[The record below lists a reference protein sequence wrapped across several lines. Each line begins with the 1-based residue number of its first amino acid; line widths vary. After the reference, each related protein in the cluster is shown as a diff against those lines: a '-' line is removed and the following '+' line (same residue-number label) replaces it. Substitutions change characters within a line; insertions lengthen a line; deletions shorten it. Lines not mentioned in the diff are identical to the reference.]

1 MRTGKVSKKVGQRG
15 QLILALLQQPSLE
28 KAAASIGISTV
39 TAWRISKTREFKEEY
54 RNARWEAFS
63 QSLARLQQASGAAV
77 SALLKVMID
86 KTTPAASRVR
96 AADRVLDH
104 ASRATALEDIE
115 ARISAQVRPQ
125 RCSVPPWLLS
135 WAADDLPSGRAL
147 FSVAADHRPC
157 TAPSSALRCAPSSP
171 YDR

>member
-1 MRTGKVSKKVGQRG
+1 MRTGKVSKKVGQRE

-54 RNARWEAFS
+54 RNARWEALS
-63 QSLARLQQASGAAV
+63 QSSARPQQASGAAV

-96 AADRVLDH
+96 SADRVLD
-104 ASRATALEDIE
+104 
-115 ARISAQVRPQ
+115 
-125 RCSVPPWLLS
+125 
-135 WAADDLPSGRAL
+135 
-147 FSVAADHRPC
+147 
-157 TAPSSALRCAPSSP
+157 
-171 YDR
+171 Y

>member
-1 MRTGKVSKKVGQRG
+1 
-15 QLILALLQQPSLE
+15 
-28 KAAASIGISTV
+28 
-39 TAWRISKTREFKEEY
+39 
-54 RNARWEAFS
+54 
-63 QSLARLQQASGAAV
+63 
-77 SALLKVMID
+77 MID

-135 WAADDLPSGRAL
+135 WAADDLPSGQAL
-147 FSVAADHRPC
+147 FSVAAYHRPC
-157 TAPSSALRCAPSSP
+157 TAPSSLLRYSPSSP
-171 YDR
+171 FDRSTPFRVHSPVSYWCCVIYSI

>member
-1 MRTGKVSKKVGQRG
+1 MTNHAYRQGFEEGWSTGAANPGS
-15 QLILALLQQPSLE
+15 P
-28 KAAASIGISTV
+28 AAAQFRKGPRPPSAFRLG
-39 TAWRISKTREFKEEY
+39 RISKTKEFKEEY
-54 RNARWEAFS
+54 RNARCEASS

-115 ARISAQVRPQ
+115 ARITELER
-125 RCSVPPWLLS
+125 
-135 WAADDLPSGRAL
+135 AANPSGEGSERE
-147 FSVAADHRPC
+147 
-157 TAPSSALRCAPSSP
+157 
-171 YDR
+171 

>member
-1 MRTGKVSKKVGQRG
+1 MTNHAYRQGFEEGWSTGAANPGSPAAAQFR
-15 QLILALLQQPSLE
+15 

-39 TAWRISKTREFKEEY
+39 TAWRISKTKEFKEEY

-115 ARISAQVRPQ
+115 ARITERE
-125 RCSVPPWLLS
+125 R
-135 WAADDLPSGRAL
+135 AAN
-147 FSVAADHRPC
+147 
-157 TAPSSALRCAPSSP
+157 PSSENSEGE
-171 YDR
+171 